1 MSKRDLKL
9 IAATV
14 TVCGVLFSVVGKI
27 FGPDR
32 ILWEDAPWYGDISEN
47 LGWAL
52 MLIAP
57 IIYIALDWTA
67 LFPKKDK
74 KFEPKESIGNETD
87 H

>member
-1 MSKRDLKL
+1 MTKRDLKL

-14 TVCGVLFSVVGKI
+14 TACGVLFSVAGEI

-32 ILWEDAPWYGDISEN
+32 ILWEAAPWYGDLSEK

-52 MLIAP
+52 MLVAP
-57 IIYIALDWTA
+57 IIYIALDWRA
-67 LFPKKDK
+67 LFPIKQKKSDSVEK
-74 KFEPKESIGNETD
+74 DENDLG